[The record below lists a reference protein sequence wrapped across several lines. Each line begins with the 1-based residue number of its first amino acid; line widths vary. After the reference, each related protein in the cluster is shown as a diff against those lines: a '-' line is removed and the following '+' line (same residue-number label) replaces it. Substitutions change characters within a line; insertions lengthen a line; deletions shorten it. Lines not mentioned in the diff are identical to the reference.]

1 LIFSITCT
9 LILPLLLG
17 FLRTN
22 MSKSNQ
28 KHPQDTQNDKSKI
41 LKHCLSVNY
50 NEMGLT
56 TVEVRKKRIPF
67 LVSFAVAGTGLEP
80 VSAAAD
86 MSTSS

>member
-1 LIFSITCT
+1 YLPLIFSITCT

-28 KHPQDTQNDKSKI
+28 KHPQDTQNDKSKT

-56 TVEVRKKRIPF
+56 TVEVRKKKSKYLQEYEKVRLPKLLTRI
-67 LVSFAVAGTGLEP
+67 
-80 VSAAAD
+80 D
-86 MSTSS
+86 